1 MGEGTYLPRLCLNIR
16 FTSQVSSFVSQE
28 ILYEEHQA
36 SLSTMVDSNH
46 VPNTLVKKDLPAS
59 DNFKLNIPNGM
70 TSYQIKRKLAMTQQR
85 YVTLGISSLISIEQN
100 RTTSLDFVLSSN
112 EMAHNF
118 LVSPIPN

>member
-1 MGEGTYLPRLCLNIR
+1 MGEGTHLPRLCLNIR

-28 ILYEEHQA
+28 ILYEENQA

-59 DNFKLNIPNGM
+59 DNFKL
-70 TSYQIKRKLAMTQQR
+70 AMTQQR
-85 YVTLGISSLISIEQN
+85 YVTLEIASLIYIEQN